1 MSPVPTQAPVADGDA
16 DAELE
21 SLLYDH
27 LHRGEVDPW
36 FEVYAP
42 DRSCERHWHECKDVR
57 VLASFA
63 FIVRDTE
70 REAARYILDMV
81 DAVSCDLVDLNPVAQ
96 AMKAVE
102 AWCDGAVDRL
112 VLESHWTATSTLAE
126 GVERSIP
133 LECDSKGVP
142 TLGAFDSKPR
152 HVALARRASFD
163 AVCCLL
169 CLILEDDIESRSQL
183 AQQLIESVIDVELWG
198 RRLSNNPIEGMHVL
212 FPKYADALRQRVPA
226 PSYERLRALCL
237 RVPRAM

>member
-1 MSPVPTQAPVADGDA
+1 MSSVPTQPQVADGDA
-16 DAELE
+16 DAQLE

-27 LHRGEVDPW
+27 LHRGEVDAW
-36 FEVYAP
+36 FDEYAP
-42 DRSCERHWHECKDVR
+42 DRSCERQWHACEDVR
-57 VLASFA
+57 VLVSLAFA
-63 FIVRDTE
+63 VRDSE

-81 DAVSCDLVDLNPVAQ
+81 RAVSRELVDLNPVAE
-96 AMKAVE
+96 AMNVIE
-102 AWCDGAVDRL
+102 AWCDGSVDRV
-112 VLESHWTATSTLAE
+112 VLEPHWAATSNLAE
-126 GVERSIP
+126 GAERSIP

-142 TLGAFDSKPR
+142 TLGAFDSTPR

-163 AVCCLL
+163 AVCGLL

-198 RRLSNNPIEGMHVL
+198 RRLSNKPIEGMHVL

-226 PSYERLRALCL
+226 PSYETLRALCL